1 MKCFTL
7 IALTGAVSASSLS
20 LKFME
25 YITQHGK
32 SYATVEEFEFRKAR
46 FALADEAIAAMNQNE
61 ANTWTAGHN
70 KFSDWT

>member
-1 MKCFTL
+1 
-7 IALTGAVSASSLS
+7 
-20 LKFME
+20 ME